1 MEEFQS
7 KEPTNRTMTGTIIN
21 KKKNMHQSEDMHT
34 LHGATRSMEH
44 DETRRILTPPGTWTE
59 LPYLEHQHQSEVLV
73 APVVVLK
80 KKLK

>member
-1 MEEFQS
+1 
-7 KEPTNRTMTGTIIN
+7 
-21 KKKNMHQSEDMHT
+21 MHQSEDMHT
-34 LHGATRSMEH
+34 LHGTTRSMEP

-80 KKLK
+80 KKFKKKTTSPSLNVPSTIGRGQ